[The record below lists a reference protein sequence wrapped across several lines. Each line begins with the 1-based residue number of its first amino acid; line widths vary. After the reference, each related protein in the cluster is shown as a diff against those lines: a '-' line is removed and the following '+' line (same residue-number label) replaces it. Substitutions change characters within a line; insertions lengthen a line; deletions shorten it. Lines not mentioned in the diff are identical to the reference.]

1 MCLSGSRY
9 KIGNRIGRIGV
20 LIVLLP
26 MTTPALAAPNPGE
39 LIVNPGFERIEAN
52 LAVGWAAFEQGY
64 EVVSDARRTG
74 ATSIRCRN
82 ATTEERRGA
91 TYTLVLNQQAPH
103 PILVTGWS
111 RAEDVGG
118 TANNDYSIY
127 LDLEFTDGSPL
138 WGQTAPF
145 AVGTHDWQRRQVL
158 VVPSKPIRRVSIHA
172 LFRHH
177 MGTAWFDDF
186 SAMELAGD
194 TLFDS
199 QQLAP
204 PRLPVGA
211 ARGWFARDVAQGTE
225 IRPLLTAPGA
235 SAFESQELQLRLTAL
250 RSRAGGRILMGK
262 LEDMSGKSRAVTLYY
277 VERFDAPNAV
287 WWNDIRSKLS
297 VGASGEYTNL
307 TRIGVGATGSL
318 SLYPFGCVTG
328 SRKGRVL
335 GVPPL
340 LGPRIV
346 RIGYH
351 AKEKLFY
358 VAFDLALTGENIA
371 NRNGK
376 GCGSAEVGVVRYDV
390 EPTWGFRAAA
400 QQYYRLFPEAYA
412 RRARAEG
419 IWIPFTDPARVE
431 NVGDFGIAYH
441 EGDNSVASD
450 DKRGILSFRYTEPMS
465 YWMPMAPEIPRTYEE
480 ALAMVHKDASGT
492 DERRKRWAQ
501 AVLTS
506 GSFDE
511 RGKFNVEFQNAPWT
525 NGAVWV
531 LNPNPKL
538 PHRPDTWTKAR
549 LSYTQELADTLYGS
563 EASGTL
569 DGEYLDSIEGW
580 ADVLDFRPES
590 LRYSPAPPAFTT
602 DTHKPVIPTW
612 FSVYALAEYMRD
624 DLRRRGKLLM
634 ANATPWRIHAF
645 APLLDVMG
653 TETNWQPGGRWQP
666 DSDAVFNLRRTLSYQ
681 KPYLLLQNT
690 DFDAFGTA
698 QVEKYFQRSMF
709 YGVYPSMF
717 SVDASTNPYWT
728 IPRWY
733 NRDRPLFQK
742 YIPVIQRLSAA
753 GWEPITYARTDNPRV
768 YVERFGG
775 EYLTVLND
783 SPAEARATLT
793 IETGKL
799 LGARKKRSVRMVDVV
814 TGEVIAIESRGET
827 IRVPLALKPEEV
839 RALRIEPF

>member
-1 MCLSGSRY
+1 MYLAGSRY
-9 KIGNRIGRIGV
+9 KIGNGFDSIGM
-20 LIVLLP
+20 LIMLLSM
-26 MTTPALAAPNPGE
+26 MTPVLAAPNPGE
-39 LIVNPGFERIEAN
+39 LITNPGFEHVEAN
-52 LAVGWAAFEQGY
+52 LAVGWTPFEHGY
-64 EVVSDARRTG
+64 EVVSDVRRTG
-74 ATSIRCRN
+74 TTSIRCRN
-82 ATTEERRGA
+82 ATTAERRGA
-91 TYTLVLNQQAPH
+91 TYTLVLNQQAPR
-103 PILVTGWS
+103 PLLVTGWS

-158 VVPSKPIRRVSIHA
+158 IVPSKPIRRVSIHA

-177 MGTAWFDDF
+177 TGTAWFDDF
-186 SAMELAGD
+186 SAMELTGEN
-194 TLFDS
+194 LFDS

-204 PRLPVGA
+204 PRLPAGTA
-211 ARGWFARDVAQGTE
+211 WGWFARDVAQGTE
-225 IRPLLTAPGA
+225 IRPLLNVRDA
-235 SAFESQELQLRLTAL
+235 STFESQELRLRLTNL
-250 RSRAGGRILMGK
+250 RSRSGGRILLGK
-262 LEDMSGKSRAVTLYY
+262 VEDTSGKARAITLYY
-277 VERFDAPNAV
+277 VERFDTPNAV
-287 WWNDIRSKLS
+287 WWNDIRSKLCI
-297 VGASGEYTNL
+297 GASGEYTNL
-307 TRIGVGATGSL
+307 TRIGVGATGSH

-358 VAFDLALTGENIA
+358 VAFDLALTGENIT
-371 NRNGK
+371 NRNSK
-376 GCGSAEVGVVRYDV
+376 GSGSAEVGIVRYDV
-390 EPTWGFRAAA
+390 NPTWGFRAAA
-400 QQYYRLFPEAYA
+400 QQYYRLFPEVYT
-412 RRARAEG
+412 RRAKAEG
-419 IWIPFTDPARVE
+419 IWIPFTDPAQVE
-431 NVGDFGIAYH
+431 NVEDFGIAYH

-450 DKRGILSFRYTEPMS
+450 DKLGILSFRYTEPMS
-465 YWMPMAPEIPRTYEE
+465 YWMPMSPEIPRTYEE

-492 DERRKRWAQ
+492 DDRRKRWAQ
-501 AVLTS
+501 AVLFS

-511 RGKFNVEFQNAPWT
+511 QGKFNVEFQNAPWT

-538 PHRPDTWTKAR
+538 PHSPNMYTKAR
-549 LSYTQELADTLYGS
+549 LSYTQELADALYGS
-563 EASGTL
+563 ETSGTL

-590 LRYSPAPPAFTT
+590 IRYSPVPPTFTT
-602 DTHKPVIPTW
+602 DTYKPVIPTW
-612 FSVYALAEYMRD
+612 FSVYALAKYMRE
-624 DLRRRGKLLM
+624 DLHRRGKLLM

-666 DSDAVFNLRRTLSYQ
+666 DSDAIFNLRRTLSYQ
-681 KPYLLLQNT
+681 KSYLLLQNT
-690 DFDAFGTA
+690 DFDAFGPV

-733 NRDRPLFQK
+733 NRDRPLFKK
-742 YIPVIQRLSAA
+742 YIPVIKRLSAA
-753 GWEPITYARTDNPRV
+753 GWEPITHAQSDDPRV
-768 YVERFGG
+768 YMERFGR

-783 SPAEARATLT
+783 STAEAKAVLT
-793 IETGKL
+793 IEVGKL
-799 LGARKKRSVRMVDVV
+799 LGARKKQSVRMVDVV
-814 TGEVIAIESRGET
+814 TGEVIAKDLRGET
-827 IRVPLALKPEEV
+827 IRLSLALKPEEA
-839 RALRIEPF
+839 RALRIESL